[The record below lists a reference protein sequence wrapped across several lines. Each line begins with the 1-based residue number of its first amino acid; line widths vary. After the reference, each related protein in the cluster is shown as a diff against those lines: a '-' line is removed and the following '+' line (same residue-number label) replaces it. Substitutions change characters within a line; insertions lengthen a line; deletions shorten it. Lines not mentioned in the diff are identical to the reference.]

1 MIREAWVSILG
12 LYHHD
17 NTVLDGLKV
26 PEGLKRETVINNILM
41 ECAELEILF
50 PDADFMKE
58 AVRQW
63 SDMCLP
69 VWQHLYDTT
78 QYEYN
83 PIWNKDGTFRE
94 LETRDL
100 AGQTVNDVK
109 GYNSGDWSDSD
120 KQDSTDTGTIL
131 RERTE
136 QGNIGVTTT
145 QQMIKEEREIADF
158 NVIARIVDDFKMRF
172 CLLLY

>member
-12 LYHHD
+12 LYHLD

-26 PEGLKRETVINNILM
+26 PEGLERETVINNILM

-63 SDMCLP
+63 SAMCLP

-83 PIWNKDGTFRE
+83 PIWNKDGTYKE

-131 RERTE
+131 RATIPWKACAGGGKR
-136 QGNIGVTTT
+136 
-145 QQMIKEEREIADF
+145 RLPRPAADR
-158 NVIARIVDDFKMRF
+158 NASSISSALCTRR
-172 CLLLY
+172 

>member
-12 LYHHD
+12 LYHLD

-26 PEGLKRETVINNILM
+26 PEGLERETVINNILI

-63 SDMCLP
+63 SEMCLP

-83 PIWNKDGTFRE
+83 PIWNKDGTYRE

-158 NVIARIVDDFKMRF
+158 NVIERIVDDFKMRF
-172 CLLLY
+172 CLLVY

>member
-12 LYHHD
+12 LYHLD

-26 PEGLKRETVINNILM
+26 PEGLERETVINNILM

-63 SDMCLP
+63 SAMCLP

-78 QYEYN
+78 QYKYN

-109 GYNSGDWSDSD
+109 GYNS
-120 KQDSTDTGTIL
+120 
-131 RERTE
+131 
-136 QGNIGVTTT
+136 GNIGVTTT

-172 CLLLY
+172 CLLVY